1 MILHPGEFYA
11 SGADLIISTVLGSC
25 IAVVF
30 YDPVRRIGAMNHF
43 MLPGTQ
49 REDGYFNTE
58 GGKYGMYAME
68 LAINEMLK
76 LGARREQL
84 RCKVF
89 GGAHVLR
96 GGSSNEASVPQNNIN
111 FAFNYLETEKITVYT
126 LSLHDALPI
135 CRRNG
140 RAKSAAL
147 STNLQG
153 ASQTHYRNA
162 CNRRRARRKGLPT
175 THQNGNKEASRTYL
189 VLAAVFSAVF

>member
-1 MILHPGEFYA
+1 VHEIYNSRFKRQCMILHPGEFYA

-49 REDGYFNTE
+49 REDGYLNTE

-111 FAFNYLETEKITVYT
+111 FAFNYLETENVTVESSDVGGTVARKVLLFPQNFKVLLKRITGT
-126 LSLHDALPI
+126 LVTDVEQEEKDYL
-135 CRRNG
+135 RRI
-140 RAKSAAL
+140 KTETKKPSE
-147 STNLQG
+147 
-153 ASQTHYRNA
+153 
-162 CNRRRARRKGLPT
+162 PT
-175 THQNGNKEASRTYL
+175 L
-189 VLAAVFSAVF
+189 F

>member
-1 MILHPGEFYA
+1 MHEIYNSRFKRQCMILHPGEFYA

-49 REDGYFNTE
+49 REDGYLNTE

-111 FAFNYLETEKITVYT
+111 FAFNYLETENVTVESSDVGGTVARKVLLFPQNFKVLLKRITGT
-126 LSLHDALPI
+126 LVTDVEQEEKDYL
-135 CRRNG
+135 RRI
-140 RAKSAAL
+140 KTETKKPSE
-147 STNLQG
+147 
-153 ASQTHYRNA
+153 
-162 CNRRRARRKGLPT
+162 PT
-175 THQNGNKEASRTYL
+175 L
-189 VLAAVFSAVF
+189 F

>member
-11 SGADLIISTVLGSC
+11 SGEDLIISTVLGSC

-49 REDGYFNTE
+49 RDDGYFDTE

-96 GGSSNEASVPQNNIN
+96 GGPSNEASVPQNNIN
-111 FAFNYLETEKITVYT
+111 FAFNYLETERINVESSDVGGTVARKVLLFPQTFKVLLKRITGT
-126 LSLHDALPI
+126 LITDVEKEEKDYL
-135 CRRNG
+135 RRI
-140 RAKSAAL
+140 KTESKKP
-147 STNLQG
+147 SE
-153 ASQTHYRNA
+153 
-162 CNRRRARRKGLPT
+162 PT
-175 THQNGNKEASRTYL
+175 L
-189 VLAAVFSAVF
+189 F